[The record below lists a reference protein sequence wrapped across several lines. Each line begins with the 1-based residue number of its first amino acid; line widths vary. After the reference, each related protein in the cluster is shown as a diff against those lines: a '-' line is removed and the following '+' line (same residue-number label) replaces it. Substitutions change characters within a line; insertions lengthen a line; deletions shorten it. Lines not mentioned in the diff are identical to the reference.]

1 MSRMEEQEEV
11 HMLFQINGI
20 GTFSAIIYAM
30 SKLFIICGISF
41 AGKST
46 LGKKIAQQFGYAEVD
61 VDDTKTHLYGPD
73 IQDEDLPHD
82 DWVRIYAET
91 DSLIEHY
98 LQAGRTVIDASRN
111 FRKEERQLARQIAT
125 KMDAEVVTIFV
136 ETPEAIARQRLLEN
150 RKKPLRREV
159 TDKDFEEILHVIE
172 PPTADENPLVFHYGD
187 DVERWIAQNI
197 SAIR

>member
-1 MSRMEEQEEV
+1 
-11 HMLFQINGI
+11 
-20 GTFSAIIYAM
+20 M

-73 IQDEDLPHD
+73 IQDEALCRD
-82 DWVRIYAET
+82 DWIRIYAET
-91 DSLIEHY
+91 DFLIEHY
-98 LQAGRTVIDASRN
+98 LQAGKTVIDASRS
-111 FRKEERQLARQIAT
+111 FQKEERLQARHIT
-125 KMDAEVVTIFV
+125 TRLGAEIVTIFV
-136 ETPEAIARQRLLEN
+136 DTPEAIARQRLLEN

-159 TDKDFEEILHVIE
+159 TDKDFEATLRAIE
-172 PPTADENPLVFHYGD
+172 PPTIDENPLVFHYGD

-197 SAIR
+197 SALC

>member
-1 MSRMEEQEEV
+1 MEEQEEV

-61 VDDTKTHLYGPD
+61 VDDMKIQLYGPD
-73 IQDEDLPHD
+73 IQDEDLCHD

-111 FRKEERQLARQIAT
+111 FRKEERQVARQIAT
-125 KMDAEVVTIFV
+125 KLDAQVVTIFV
-136 ETPEAIARQRLLEN
+136 DTPEAIARQRLLEN

-172 PPTADENPLVFHYGD
+172 PPTADEDPLVFHYGD

>member
-61 VDDTKTHLYGPD
+61 VDDTKTQLYEPD
-73 IQDEDLPHD
+73 IQD
-82 DWVRIYAET
+82 
-91 DSLIEHY
+91 
-98 LQAGRTVIDASRN
+98 
-111 FRKEERQLARQIAT
+111 
-125 KMDAEVVTIFV
+125 
-136 ETPEAIARQRLLEN
+136 
-150 RKKPLRREV
+150 
-159 TDKDFEEILHVIE
+159 
-172 PPTADENPLVFHYGD
+172 
-187 DVERWIAQNI
+187 
-197 SAIR
+197 

>member
-1 MSRMEEQEEV
+1 MEEQEEV

-61 VDDTKTHLYGPD
+61 VDDMKIQLYGPD
-73 IQDEDLPHD
+73 IQDEDLCHD

-91 DSLIEHY
+91 DSLIERY

-111 FRKEERQLARQIAT
+111 FRKEERQVARQIAT
-125 KMDAEVVTIFV
+125 KLDAQVVTIFV